1 VPYLIIIISFVLSS
15 VLGFI
20 IIPRILK
27 YCSRK
32 NIYDRVDER
41 KLHTSNV
48 PRLGGMSFLPS
59 MLLSFIIGLIVYHYT
74 ATEVKINMWTLGVV
88 SGMVIVYVTG
98 LVDDYHELSP
108 KYKYLA
114 QFIAASLLPLCGLY
128 MNSLYGLFGLYEISP
143 WLGIPLTIFLIM
155 FVNNSI
161 NLIDGIDG
169 LAASLC
175 IIALSVFLAIFI
187 YNGLWVYSAL
197 VAGVIGV
204 LISYLYF
211 NIFGKA
217 EKGTK
222 IFMGDSGSLLLGYM
236 LSFFSLKHCVYNPA
250 VIEPN
255 NYALLLPLTILLI
268 PTFDVVR
275 VIIVR
280 KMHGLSMS
288 QPDKRHIHH
297 KLLAIGLNQHQTLGV
312 IVVAQLLFIALN
324 YALYTMEFN
333 CNVIIIVDAI
343 IFIFGNWILN
353 VLKKEEGEK

>member
-1 VPYLIIIISFVLSS
+1 MSYLIIIISLLLSS
-15 VLGFI
+15 ALGFI
-20 IIPRILK
+20 IIPRILQ
-27 YCSRK
+27 YCSKK
-32 NIYDRVDER
+32 NLYDRMDER
-41 KLHTSNV
+41 KLHTTNV

-74 ATEVKINMWTLGVV
+74 AIEVKINLWTIGVV

-98 LVDDYHELSP
+98 LVDDFSELSP
-108 KYKYLA
+108 KQKYFA

-128 MNSLYGLFGLYEISP
+128 MNNLYGLFGLYEISP

-175 IIALSVFLAIFI
+175 IIALSVFLSVFI
-187 YNGLWVYSAL
+187 YNELPVYSAL
-197 VAGVIGV
+197 VAGIIGV
-204 LISYLYF
+204 LIAYLYF
-211 NIFGKA
+211 NVFGKA

-236 LSFFSLKHCVYNPA
+236 LSFFSLKHCVYNPT
-250 VIEPN
+250 VMEPN
-255 NYALLLPLTILLI
+255 NYALLLPLTILII

-297 KLLAIGLNQHQTLGV
+297 KLLAIGLNQHQALGV
-312 IVVAQLLFIALN
+312 IVVSQLLFIALN
-324 YALYTMEFN
+324 YALYNMEVN
-333 CNVIIIVDAI
+333 CNIIIIIDAA
-343 IFIFGNWILN
+343 IFIFANWLLN
-353 VLKKEEGEK
+353 ILKKEE

>member
-1 VPYLIIIISFVLSS
+1 MSYLIIFISLFLSS
-15 VLGFI
+15 ALGFI

-27 YCSRK
+27 YCSNK
-32 NIYDRVDER
+32 NLYDRMDDR

-59 MLLSFIIGLIVYHYT
+59 MLLSFIIAIIVYHFT
-74 ATEVKINMWTLGVV
+74 AFEIKINLWTIGVV
-88 SGMVIVYVTG
+88 SGMVIVYVVG
-98 LVDDYHELSP
+98 LVDDYSELSP
-108 KYKYLA
+108 KTKYLA
-114 QFIAASLLPLCGLY
+114 QFIAAALMPLCGLY
-128 MNSLYGLFGLYEISP
+128 MNNLYGLFGIYEISP
-143 WLGIPLTIFLIM
+143 FVGIPLTIFLIM

-175 IIALSVFLAIFI
+175 IIALFVFLLTFI
-187 YNGLWVYSAL
+187 QGELPVYSAL
-197 VAGVIGV
+197 VAGMIGV

-211 NIFGKA
+211 NILGKA

-236 LSFFSLKHCVYNPA
+236 LSFFALKHCV
-250 VIEPN
+250 N
-255 NYALLLPLTILLI
+255 NALVMPYRDYALMLPLTILII

-280 KMHGLSMS
+280 KLHGLSMS

-312 IVVAQLLFIALN
+312 LIVAQLCYIALN
-324 YALYTMEFN
+324 YALYIMQLN
-333 CNVIIIVDAI
+333 CNIILAI
-343 IFIFGNWILN
+343 DVAIFIFGNWILN
-353 VLKKEEGEK
+353 VLKKEEE